1 MEVVQIC
8 LEPEDPS
15 LREDDMSNMEDF
27 SFEEMKNDH
36 NSLNG
41 MKSKNNKTANNES
54 IDTDKNRFERITKDS
69 CGNEFYNVR
78 DLISD
83 NMKYTNGNQCESL
96 KLSDTRKSD
105 DSLDGNDEDM
115 TITEDDP
122 DLTSRTP
129 SSVKNLAEMKINQYD
144 RSINKRS
151 SLTKG
156 NSKDLST
163 SDEMVFAVT
172 PTGLERVS
180 FERYWREGD
189 IEESS
194 KEDKIVNADSG
205 KSDESWK
212 DCSSRMV
219 TPCETIEGNLERS
232 LKSSLQDTHLLYI
245 DHDVDGYDTCLE
257 DDSSVKAE
265 EVTITTVNIRDDSVI
280 INQIKSIETTPE
292 EVITPTVDIVDEVVQ
307 SVDDPKSETTT
318 LIFPN
323 DNEQFFSEATVEEA
337 TDQLNQNLSENES
350 DTSKMNNIHQLNN
363 NVIEVIEKHEQCLNN
378 NVQTEIK
385 NTPKVHRIRVVE
397 YYNDEAEC
405 LEEYKRLMKL
415 EEDKLKREKQEK
427 NFKAARAAR
436 TKNFLTNNRNQ
447 PSEDSTDQETCAV
460 AGCHKCFL
468 ESYAYEITK
477 AYYAEASKCKFC
489 AVVKEIL
496 EPPKRLPERS
506 SSSPSIFEVFTE
518 KVIKPNQGLMVH
530 DTSKDRR
537 RSAGPLKF
545 LIPSLDR

>member
-1 MEVVQIC
+1 MQIC

-36 NSLNG
+36 NSFNG
-41 MKSKNNKTANNES
+41 TKNKNNKTAKNES

-83 NMKYTNGNQCESL
+83 NMNYTNGKTCESL
-96 KLSDTRKSD
+96 KLSETRKSD

-122 DLTSRTP
+122 DMASRTA
-129 SSVKNLAEMKINQYD
+129 SSVKNLAEIKINQSD
-144 RSINKRS
+144 RSINKIS
-151 SLTKG
+151 SFSKG

-180 FERYWREGD
+180 FERYWKEGD

-194 KEDKIVNADSG
+194 KEDRIINADSG

-219 TPCETIEGNLERS
+219 TPCETIESNLERS
-232 LKSSLQDTHLLYI
+232 LKSSLQDTHLLFI

-257 DDSSVKAE
+257 DDSSSVKAE
-265 EVTITTVNIRDDSVI
+265 EVTITTNDIVEESVTIRNIE
-280 INQIKSIETTPE
+280 KSPE
-292 EVITPTVDIVDEVVQ
+292 KVITPTVDTVNEVIQ

-318 LIFPN
+318 LTSSN
-323 DNEQFFSEATVEEA
+323 DIKQFFSEATVAET
-337 TDQLNQNLSENES
+337 TDQFNKNLTENES

-363 NVIEVIEKHEQCLNN
+363 NVIEVIEKQEQCLNN

-385 NTPKVHRIRVVE
+385 NTPKVHRIKVVE

-405 LEEYKRLMKL
+405 LEEYKRQMKL
-415 EEDKLKREKQEK
+415 EEERVKREKQEK
-427 NFKAARAAR
+427 NLKTARAAR
-436 TKNFLTNNRNQ
+436 TRNFLTNNRNQ
-447 PSEDSTDQETCAV
+447 PSEESTDQETCAV

-477 AYYAEASKCKFC
+477 AYFAEANKCKFC

-506 SSSPSIFEVFTE
+506 ISSPSIFEVFTK

-530 DTSKDRR
+530 DVSKDRR

-545 LIPSLDR
+545 LLPSMDR

>member
-1 MEVVQIC
+1 MQIC

-36 NSLNG
+36 NSFNG
-41 MKSKNNKTANNES
+41 TKNKNNKTAKNES

-83 NMKYTNGNQCESL
+83 NMNYTNGKTCESL
-96 KLSDTRKSD
+96 KLSETRKSD

-122 DLTSRTP
+122 DMASRTA
-129 SSVKNLAEMKINQYD
+129 SSVKNLAEIKINQSD

-151 SLTKG
+151 SLSKG

-180 FERYWREGD
+180 FERYWKEGD

-194 KEDKIVNADSG
+194 KEDRIINADSG

-219 TPCETIEGNLERS
+219 TPCETIESNLERS
-232 LKSSLQDTHLLYI
+232 LKSSLQDTHLLFI

-257 DDSSVKAE
+257 DDSSSVKAE
-265 EVTITTVNIRDDSVI
+265 EVTITTNDIVEESVTIRNIE
-280 INQIKSIETTPE
+280 KSPE
-292 EVITPTVDIVDEVVQ
+292 KVITPTVDTVNEVIQ

-318 LIFPN
+318 LTSSN
-323 DNEQFFSEATVEEA
+323 DIKQFFSEATVAET
-337 TDQLNQNLSENES
+337 TDQFNKNLTENES

-363 NVIEVIEKHEQCLNN
+363 NVIEVIEKQEQCLNN

-385 NTPKVHRIRVVE
+385 NTPKVHRIKVVE

-405 LEEYKRLMKL
+405 LEEYKRQMKL
-415 EEDKLKREKQEK
+415 EEERVKREKQEK
-427 NFKAARAAR
+427 NLKTARAAR
-436 TKNFLTNNRNQ
+436 TRNFLTNNRNQ
-447 PSEDSTDQETCAV
+447 PSEESTDQETCAV

-477 AYYAEASKCKFC
+477 AYFAEANKCKFC

-506 SSSPSIFEVFTE
+506 ISSPSIFEVFTK

-530 DTSKDRR
+530 DVSKDRR

-545 LIPSLDR
+545 LLPSMDR